1 MMDTVCFD
9 VVLLFL
15 DFGDVANFM
24 GVVGEK
30 LIYLK
35 VLIYLAEIN
44 NPGQT
49 WMSAH
54 FYELNLNLLDILLY
68 CQHCYTLWWRFRLV
82 QLYANFM
89 TLTWFSFILFIYGS
103 TKQTESKWYHVKVK
117 TWFQNVTK
125 SNKKLTE
132 NWTFTSHKYNKNK
145 ILLFHFGLKII
156 ELDANC

>member
-1 MMDTVCFD
+1 MTTSANMMDTICFD

-15 DFGDVANFM
+15 DFCDVANFM

-68 CQHCYTLWWRFRLV
+68 CQHCYTLW
-82 QLYANFM
+82 
-89 TLTWFSFILFIYGS
+89 
-103 TKQTESKWYHVKVK
+103 
-117 TWFQNVTK
+117 
-125 SNKKLTE
+125 
-132 NWTFTSHKYNKNK
+132 
-145 ILLFHFGLKII
+145 
-156 ELDANC
+156 